1 MPPTSVIEKIYSIC
15 YILPMSIP
23 RFYIT
28 EEYIKDG
35 YIRIE
40 GSDLKH
46 LVSVLR
52 CRKGD
57 NFKVFDGSG
66 REYTVEADEIK
77 PDRLTARVIRTDC
90 IDTEPSL
97 PLILCQS
104 IPKGQKMD
112 FIVEKAVEIGVKEIQ
127 PLITSRSI
135 TSISPQKLER
145 WRKIA
150 KSATQQSGRVKMTE
164 IKEPV
169 TFKNSLSLIKPGELG
184 LLFCRSSGSLKK
196 LLREK
201 GKKSEKIFIF
211 IGPEG
216 DFTEEE
222 ISLAISRNLQA
233 VSLGKRIL
241 RTETAGSVAL
251 AVILYELE
259 EGYL

>member
-1 MPPTSVIEKIYSIC
+1 
-15 YILPMSIP
+15 MSIP

-35 YIRIE
+35 HAVID
-40 GSDLKH
+40 GQNLKH
-46 LVSVLR
+46 LISVLR

-57 NFKVFDGSG
+57 VFNIFDGSG
-66 REYTVEADEIK
+66 KEYTVEAEEVKSDMVTGKIINIFY
-77 PDRLTARVIRTDC
+77 PDM
-90 IDTEPSL
+90 EPV
-97 PLILCQS
+97 PYIILCQS
-104 IPKGQKMD
+104 LPKGQKMD
-112 FIVEKAVEIGVKEIQ
+112 FIVEKATEIGVKEIQ

-150 KSATQQSGRVKMTE
+150 KSATQQSGRMTIAE

-169 TFKNSLSLIKPGELG
+169 TFNDALSLIKPGDTG
-184 LLFCRSSGSLKK
+184 LLFSRSSVSLKK
-196 LLREK
+196 ILREK
-201 GKKSEKIFIF
+201 GKKSKKIFIF

-222 ISLAISRNLQA
+222 ISLAMSHNLQT

-241 RTETAGSVAL
+241 RTETAGAVAL
-251 AVILYELE
+251 SIILYELE

>member
-1 MPPTSVIEKIYSIC
+1 MSV
-15 YILPMSIP
+15 P

-35 YIRIE
+35 YITIE
-40 GSDLKH
+40 GPDLKH
-46 LVSVLR
+46 LISVLR

-57 NFKVFDGSG
+57 VFDVFDGSG
-66 REYTVEADEIK
+66 KEYTVEADEVK
-77 PDRLTARVIRTDC
+77 HDRVTARIIRTDC
-90 IDTEPSL
+90 RDVESSL
-97 PLILCQS
+97 PVILCQS
-104 IPKGQKMD
+104 LPKGQKMD
-112 FIVEKAVEIGVKEIQ
+112 FIVEKATEIGIKEIQ

-150 KSATQQSGRVKMTE
+150 KSATQQSGRMKIAE

-169 TFKNSLSLIKPGELG
+169 TFNDAISLIKPGDLG
-184 LLFCRSSGSLKK
+184 LLFSRSSISLKK
-196 LLREK
+196 ILREK
-201 GKKSEKIFIF
+201 GEKSKKIFIF

-222 ISLAISRNLQA
+222 ISLALSHNLQT

-251 AVILYELE
+251 SIILYELE

>member
-1 MPPTSVIEKIYSIC
+1 
-15 YILPMSIP
+15 MSIP

-35 YIRIE
+35 LVIIE
-40 GSDLKH
+40 GPDLKH

-57 NFKVFDGSG
+57 NFDVFNSSNI
-66 REYTVEADEIK
+66 EYTVEAVEVK
-77 PDRLTARVIRTDC
+77 HDRVTARIIRTDC
-90 IDTEPSL
+90 RDAEPSL
-97 PLILCQS
+97 QVILCQS
-104 IPKGQKMD
+104 LPKGQKMD
-112 FIVEKAVEIGVKEIQ
+112 FIVEKAVEIGVTEIQ
-127 PLITSRSI
+127 PVITARSI
-135 TSISPQKLER
+135 NSTGNQKLER

-150 KSATQQSGRVKMTE
+150 KSATQQSGRMKIAE

-169 TFKNSLSLIKPGELG
+169 TFNKALSLVRPGEVG
-184 LLFCRSSGSLKK
+184 LLFRAGSISLKRI
-196 LLREK
+196 LREQ
-201 GKKSEKIFIF
+201 KKTYKRIFIF

-222 ISLAISRNLQA
+222 ISLAMSHNLQT

-251 AVILYELE
+251 SIILYELE

>member
-1 MPPTSVIEKIYSIC
+1 
-15 YILPMSIP
+15 MSIP

-35 YIRIE
+35 LVIIE
-40 GSDLKH
+40 GPDLKH

-57 NFKVFDGSG
+57 IFDVFNTSN
-66 REYTVEADEIK
+66 REYTVEAVEVK
-77 PDRLTARVIRTDC
+77 HDRVTARIIRTEYRYV
-90 IDTEPSL
+90 EPSL
-97 PLILCQS
+97 QVILCQS
-104 IPKGQKMD
+104 LPKGQKMD
-112 FIVEKAVEIGVKEIQ
+112 FIVEKAVEIGIKEIQ
-127 PLITSRSI
+127 PVITARSI
-135 TSISPQKLER
+135 NSISPQKLER

-150 KSATQQSGRVKMTE
+150 KSATQQSGRMTIAE

-169 TFKNSLSLIKPGELG
+169 TFNQSLSLVKPGDLG
-184 LLFCRSSGSLKK
+184 FLFSLSSISLKK
-196 LLREK
+196 MLREK
-201 GKKSEKIFIF
+201 SKKSEKIFIF

-222 ISLAISRNLQA
+222 ISLAMSHNLQT

-251 AVILYELE
+251 SIILYELE